1 MKIKRKNRNLNKNRF
16 VLVIILKLLLTEINT
31 ILDFFI
37 KALDFSLFVIRF
49 LYSAI

>member
-1 MKIKRKNRNLNKNRF
+1 MKIKEKNRNLNKNRF
-16 VLVIILKLLLTEINT
+16 KSVIILKLLLTEINT

-37 KALDFSLFVIRF
+37 IPLDFSLFIIRF